1 MTYSYIVEGTIH
13 RKKVRIILTY
23 IGCSKEKKGENF
35 EANREMQ
42 RRIER
47 YMEVDPEVLLICLGD
62 INGRLKALEPHIE
75 TDSNGKM
82 VEEWTE
88 KFSLHHLNQS
98 EKCQGVYTFGKEGGK
113 RSAIDHI
120 LVNNRLMEN
129 FKGMV
134 VDENKEELNISDHN
148 LVKAWFN
155 IGGEIKSS
163 WKKPSY
169 ETIQYYIKDVESMKE
184 MEENLVQKI

>member
-1 MTYSYIVEGTIH
+1 MEGTIH
-13 RKKVRIILTY
+13 KKRVIIILTY
-23 IGCSKEKKGENF
+23 MGCSKKKKGEEY
-35 EANREMQ
+35 EANRELQ
-42 RRIER
+42 IKIQKYIEV
-47 YMEVDPEVLLICLGD
+47 EPEVLLICLGD

-98 EKCQGVYTFGKEGGK
+98 DKCIGVYTYGEEGGK

-129 FKGMV
+129 FRGMY
-134 VDENKEELNISDHN
+134 VDENKEELSISDHN

-155 IGGEIKSS
+155 IGEEEKPS

-169 ETIQYYIKDVESMKE
+169 EIIKWYKKDLKSMKK
-184 MEENLVQKI
+184 MEEDLITMIGRR